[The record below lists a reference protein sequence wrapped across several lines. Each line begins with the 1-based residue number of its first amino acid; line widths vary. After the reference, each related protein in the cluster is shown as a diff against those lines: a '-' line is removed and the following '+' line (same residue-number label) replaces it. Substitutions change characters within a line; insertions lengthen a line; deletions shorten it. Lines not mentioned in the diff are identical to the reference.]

1 MRKKQPS
8 NIAASVRQR
17 LLNKAR
23 TDKRT
28 FNELL
33 QYFAMDRFLYRLSES
48 IHADKFI
55 LKGALMLRAW
65 KSPIF
70 RPTMDIDMLAYQ
82 TSNEIPEVE
91 RLIGK
96 ICDTE
101 TDSDGLEFDSQS
113 VQGERIVEDA
123 DYEGVR
129 IFFSGKLDTA
139 RIRMQIDIGFG
150 DIIYPGPQHTEMPAI
165 LDFPPA
171 VINAYSLESSIA
183 EKFEA
188 MIKLDTLNSK
198 MKDFYDI
205 WLLSRQFDFQSL
217 KLQKAIHLTLQNR
230 KTELPDELTAFSD
243 DFVQMKSTQWKAF
256 RKKLNPDSV
265 PVNFEEV
272 IRQVEQFLTP
282 AIHGILFNSQISF
295 FWKAPG
301 PWEAHHD

>member
-1 MRKKQPS
+1 MSKKQPS
-8 NIAASVRQR
+8 NIAASVRQQ

-48 IHADKFI
+48 IHADKFV

-65 KSPIF
+65 ESPIF
-70 RPTMDIDMLAYQ
+70 RPTMDIDMLAHQ
-82 TSNEIPEVE
+82 TSNEIPEIE
-91 RLIGK
+91 RLIRT

-101 TDSDGLEFDSQS
+101 IAPDGLEFNPQS

-129 IFFSGKLDTA
+129 ISFSGNLDTA
-139 RIRMQIDIGFG
+139 KIRMQVDIGFG
-150 DIIYPGPQHTEMPAI
+150 DVIYPGPQHIEMPVI

-171 VINAYSLESSIA
+171 GINSYSLESSIA

-188 MIKLDTLNSK
+188 MIKLDALNSR

-217 KLQKAIHLTLQNR
+217 ELQKAIHLTLQNR
-230 KTELPDELTAFSD
+230 RTDLPEKVTAFTD
-243 DFVQMKSTQWKAF
+243 DFIQTKSIQWKAF
-256 RKKLNPDSV
+256 RRKINPDTV
-265 PVNFEEV
+265 PVDLEEV
-272 IRQVEQFLTP
+272 ISQVEQFLAP
-282 AIHGILFNSQISF
+282 AIQGILFNTKIRLS
-295 FWKAPG
+295 WKAPG
-301 PWEAHHD
+301 PWEAS

>member
-1 MRKKQPS
+1 MSKKRPS
-8 NIAASVRQR
+8 NISASVRQR

-48 IHADKFI
+48 IHVDKFV

-82 TSNEIPEVE
+82 ASNKISEIE
-91 RLIGK
+91 RLIRS
-96 ICDTE
+96 ICDTGV
-101 TDSDGLEFDSQS
+101 DPDGLEFDSES

-129 IFFSGKLDTA
+129 VSFSGKLDTA

-150 DIIYPGPQHTEMPAI
+150 DIIYPGPQNTEMPVI

-171 VINAYSLESSIA
+171 VINTYSLESSIA

-188 MIKLDTLNSK
+188 MIKLDALNSR

-205 WLLSRQFDFQSL
+205 WLLSRQFNFKNL
-217 KLQKAIHLTLQNR
+217 ELQKAIHLTLQNR
-230 KTELPDELTAFSD
+230 KTEMPLIITAFTD
-243 DFVQMKSTQWKAF
+243 DFIKAKISQWDAF
-256 RKKLNPDSV
+256 RRKIGRGHIPADFTEV
-265 PVNFEEV
+265 VNQLEH
-272 IRQVEQFLTP
+272 FLIP
-282 AIHGILFNSQISF
+282 AIEGIRTGTDINLQ
-295 FWKAPG
+295 WKAPG
-301 PWEAHHD
+301 PWEY

>member
-8 NIAASVRQR
+8 NTAASVRQR

-91 RLIGK
+91 RIIGT

-129 IFFSGKLDTA
+129 ISFSGKLDTA
-139 RIRMQIDIGFG
+139 RIRM
-150 DIIYPGPQHTEMPAI
+150 
-165 LDFPPA
+165 
-171 VINAYSLESSIA
+171 
-183 EKFEA
+183 
-188 MIKLDTLNSK
+188 
-198 MKDFYDI
+198 
-205 WLLSRQFDFQSL
+205 
-217 KLQKAIHLTLQNR
+217 
-230 KTELPDELTAFSD
+230 
-243 DFVQMKSTQWKAF
+243 
-256 RKKLNPDSV
+256 
-265 PVNFEEV
+265 
-272 IRQVEQFLTP
+272 
-282 AIHGILFNSQISF
+282 
-295 FWKAPG
+295 
-301 PWEAHHD
+301 